1 MTENELLYDTLGY
14 SKRNKSLKLK
24 HWVVFLLLG
33 AIWSA
38 SFLWIKI
45 ALAEVGPVTLVAYR
59 VLFGLLTGVLV
70 ALGLRIPLPRDWKTW
85 RIFSVLG
92 VFNVAVPFFL
102 ITWGELSIDSAV
114 ASILNATVPLFT
126 VILAHFFLA
135 DDRMT
140 TQKISGLLMGFA
152 GVVLL
157 LSKDLTAGA
166 HNSIIG
172 QGAVILASFSYAGSY
187 VYARKNTANVPGQIR
202 GILPLFSAC
211 AVVWTGATLVE
222 SPIALPRLPIT
233 WAGLLWLGVLG
244 TGVAMIMQY
253 YLVHEIGP
261 TRATLVTYILPL
273 GGVVLGVVFL
283 HEQLF
288 WQLAVG
294 AALIISSIA
303 VVNWKKK

>member
-1 MTENELLYDTLGY
+1 M
-14 SKRNKSLKLK
+14 KLK
-24 HWVVFLLLG
+24 HWVVFFLLG

-45 ALAEVGPVTLVAYR
+45 ALVEVGPLTLVAYR
-59 VLFGLLTGVLV
+59 IFFGLLTGIFV

-85 RIFSVLG
+85 RIFAVLG
-92 VFNVAVPFFL
+92 IFNVALPFFL

-126 VILAHFFLA
+126 VILAHFFLT

-140 TQKISGLLMGFA
+140 VPKITGLLIGFG

-157 LSKDLTAGA
+157 LSKDVTSGS
-166 HNSIIG
+166 HNSIWG
-172 QGAVILASFSYAGSY
+172 QAAVILASLSYAGSY
-187 VYARKNTANVPGQIR
+187 VYARKNTADVPGQIR
-202 GILPLFSAC
+202 GVLPLFSAC
-211 AVVWTGATLVE
+211 LIVCIGAPLVE
-222 SPIALPRLPIT
+222 SPVVIPHLPVT
-233 WAGLLWLGVLG
+233 WVGLLWLGVLG
-244 TGVAMIMQY
+244 TGLAMIMQY

-261 TRATLVTYILPL
+261 TRATLVTYVFPL
-273 GGVVLGVVFL
+273 GGVLLGVLFL

-294 AALIISSIA
+294 AVLIISSIA